1 MEVGEMVRAWPIL
14 RWGAMA
20 LMGAGI
26 VGGSFLAL
34 DRFDADARSRDTLHL
49 LDLLDSPPLSGA
61 STETDIRST
70 KGTRPPSHLALF
82 IRVALVSRI
91 PIQSIRASASTTCR
105 LADGSVIALNQ
116 LLKDSAGTK
125 NSTRFCKGGRMQI
138 NGYSYEGTLEL
149 VRSQNAW
156 LAVNEVSLENYVAS
170 VVGAEMPSGWHGEAL
185 KAQAVAARSYAVTH
199 LARPASLTYHLGD
212 TTRWQV
218 FSGPSSLS
226 QQSLR
231 ATQETRGMVLSYRGG
246 IVESLYAS
254 TQAISEEAHRHL
266 GASMSQHGAQRLAT
280 QGLGFDEILGRYY
293 QGASLAQL
301 RRNGS

>member
-49 LDLLDSPPLSGA
+49 LDLLDPPPLSGA

-91 PIQSIRASASTTCR
+91 PIQSIRASATTTCR
-105 LADGSVIALNQ
+105 LADGSVIAVNQ

-125 NSTRFCKGGRMQI
+125 NSTRFCKGGGCKSMDIPMR
-138 NGYSYEGTLEL
+138 E
-149 VRSQNAW
+149 
-156 LAVNEVSLENYVAS
+156 
-170 VVGAEMPSGWHGEAL
+170 
-185 KAQAVAARSYAVTH
+185 
-199 LARPASLTYHLGD
+199 
-212 TTRWQV
+212 RW
-218 FSGPSSLS
+218 S
-226 QQSLR
+226 
-231 ATQETRGMVLSYRGG
+231 
-246 IVESLYAS
+246 
-254 TQAISEEAHRHL
+254 
-266 GASMSQHGAQRLAT
+266 
-280 QGLGFDEILGRYY
+280 
-293 QGASLAQL
+293 
-301 RRNGS
+301 